1 MAAAAMAEMK
11 EEGAEEFCLPEIE
24 LPVDS
29 EGFTQSFDAHSIFG
43 RENSSDETTLTS
55 LSTFFAA
62 YGFVVMRGVF
72 SAEECEATRS
82 AMWDILEAQVNSG
95 VNSDS
100 KKAAIT
106 TKKNKKKKALTEP
119 PPPLP
124 PTPSPLPPLPPSPH
138 LINGSFD
145 RAYPSTWHHLK
156 PTGKYGLS
164 TRGPT
169 FEPLLVRNRQNP
181 LLAKALAHIIEAES
195 TEDVMVSHD
204 RFTIYRAT
212 VFDDPS
218 IEGKQFGTGRKNV
231 HLDLNPWWWEEDS
244 NDIISG
250 VNTLQYEE
258 TSDFIREN
266 NMVASSMGR
275 HVQCVLNFADNR
287 EEDGGTLVV
296 PMFHRH
302 LHAFNRL
309 YMPLRKPIPWS
320 LFSLACEE
328 ALLSYAQRVTMREG
342 SVLIWN
348 QTLAHGSCPNASKNC
363 RMAQFMKAFSRSAT
377 FPGKGSTK
385 GSATSSVIDRLSVT
399 DEGLSL
405 PLSDEGDSLSVNPRS
420 RQEQE
425 QDNNKIE
432 EEDIE
437 AENIAAAA
445 AVAASREQ
453 RVQRE
458 LSSQSR
464 LLRRSKALHREM
476 TRSGAIEIVSPLGQF
491 LFGLDVLD

>member
-1 MAAAAMAEMK
+1 MEKKEETAMAAAAMAEMK

-250 VNTLQYEE
+250 RCMLYV
-258 TSDFIREN
+258 RGC
-266 NMVASSMGR
+266 MVYVKSSMFVFMNAT
-275 HVQCVLNFADNR
+275 HIY
-287 EEDGGTLVV
+287 THTHSS
-296 PMFHRH
+296 PSSS
-302 LHAFNRL
+302 L
-309 YMPLRKPIPWS
+309 YPFTPPPLPHCIP
-320 LFSLACEE
+320 
-328 ALLSYAQRVTMREG
+328 
-342 SVLIWN
+342 
-348 QTLAHGSCPNASKNC
+348 
-363 RMAQFMKAFSRSAT
+363 
-377 FPGKGSTK
+377 
-385 GSATSSVIDRLSVT
+385 
-399 DEGLSL
+399 
-405 PLSDEGDSLSVNPRS
+405 S
-420 RQEQE
+420 RQE
-425 QDNNKIE
+425 
-432 EEDIE
+432 
-437 AENIAAAA
+437 
-445 AVAASREQ
+445 
-453 RVQRE
+453 
-458 LSSQSR
+458 
-464 LLRRSKALHREM
+464 
-476 TRSGAIEIVSPLGQF
+476 
-491 LFGLDVLD
+491 